1 MKKLLFV
8 VAVAALVA
16 SCAGKP
22 AQATENTEATQETV
36 VEETAPAADSTAAVV
51 ETPAETPA
59 AE

>member
-22 AQATENTEATQETV
+22 AQATENTEAEATQEV
-36 VEETAPAADSTAAVV
+36 VIEEAAPVADSTAAVV
-51 ETPAETPA
+51 VETPA